1 MLLAFDVG
9 NTHTVVGL
17 FDGPR
22 LAQQWRVTTAS
33 RTADE
38 LGLVLLQLLGVDH
51 AKQVGGVI
59 VGSVVN
65 AAFAT
70 IDAATRRYLGVEA
83 RGVDPAAIPGLPL
96 RVDHPE
102 QVGPDRVI
110 NLVAALE
117 RHPAPLLVVDLG
129 TATTFDAVDRGGSFV
144 GGAISPGVNLLAE
157 ALAARTSRLPRVEV
171 HDPGR
176 AIGRNTVEAMQS
188 GLYLGYA
195 GLVDGLARRTKAELG
210 GAHCVATGGLAPLI
224 APACAEI
231 DEIDPTLTLRGLRL
245 CYERSCP

>member
-17 FDGPR
+17 FDGAR
-22 LAQQWRVTTAS
+22 LANQWRVTTAA

-38 LGLVLLQLLGVDH
+38 LGLVLRQLLGDDATRV
-51 AKQVGGVI
+51 AAVV

-70 IDAATRRYLGVEA
+70 IDGATRRYLGVEA
-83 RGVDPAAIPGLPL
+83 WAVDPTTIPGLPV

-117 RHPAPLLVVDLG
+117 RHPPPLLVIDLG
-129 TATTFDAVDRGGSFV
+129 TATTFDAVDRDGAFV
-144 GGAISPGVNLLAE
+144 GGAISPGVHLLADG
-157 ALAARTSRLPRVEV
+157 LAARTSRLPRVEV
-171 HDPGR
+171 RDPGR

-195 GLVDGLARRTKAELG
+195 GLVDGLARRIKADLG
-210 GAHCVATGGLAPLI
+210 GAWCVATGGLAPLL

-245 CYERSCP
+245 CYERSHP